1 MSTYDRRYPWMFPVD
16 GRALPRIAR
25 EDAARIA
32 RWAGQ
37 IASRTGLK
45 PFYNAN
51 LGNVLFAVG
60 MEPFGGP
67 ITVPVFQ
74 NHRVRDVPSHEID
87 DMVMLAA
94 RARMSRSQKDKVLS
108 RNKQL
113 GEWQK
118 ADKIE
123 STLAE
128 RRPDAV
134 SYAGFL
140 DRERRGVSK
149 KVVTL

>member
-25 EDAARIA
+25 EDVTRIH
-32 RWAGQ
+32 RWASQ

-45 PFYNAN
+45 PFYNAS

-60 MEPFGGP
+60 SEPFGGP

-74 NHRVRDVPSHEID
+74 NHRVREVPSHEID
-87 DMVMLAA
+87 DMVRLAA
-94 RARMSRSQKDKVLS
+94 RGRMSRAQKDKVLS

-113 GEWQK
+113 GEWERN
-118 ADKIE
+118 DKIE
-123 STLAE
+123 AKLAE

-140 DRERRGVSK
+140 DRERRGVQ
-149 KVVTL
+149 KVSA